1 MSDPKQPDA
10 SRRLLSIDETARA
23 LNLGRNSVYNLLN
36 QQRLESLRLGRRRL
50 ITVSSVD
57 KLLAKGAQ

>member
-57 KLLAKGAQ
+57 RLLAKGAQ

>member
-57 KLLAKGAQ
+57 RLLA